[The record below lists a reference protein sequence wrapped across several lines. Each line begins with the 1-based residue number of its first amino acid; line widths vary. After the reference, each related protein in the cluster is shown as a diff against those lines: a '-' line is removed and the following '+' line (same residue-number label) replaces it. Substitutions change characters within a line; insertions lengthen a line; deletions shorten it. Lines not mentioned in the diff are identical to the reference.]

1 MARALTG
8 RTWQVAQLL
17 RWSDARIS
25 FGWERSEGNF
35 ASLAVPSNHTIP
47 LQEISLVICRGIPAV
62 HSKLPA
68 RTRRYAEDEWNAA
81 LSLVTSLPLCPILNS
96 PFPVSPAARG
106 DHTSNSGRRLSC
118 ERSRGLS
125 GDVPPAC
132 LSNLVPPAGEESVLG
147 VVANRPAAPEDLER
161 AVLGFELL
169 ALRRLPSHRVPLYW
183 IVNRSVVLEKSL
195 DLDSGAV
202 SSARFGSDCVRVAE
216 GYAQRAGI
224 AFGTLWLFPRADG
237 GWQLGGFDLFPPQHH
252 ARGNERVLAAAIC
265 EHYADMADRVA
276 LIASSDHV
284 PVAPSG
290 ATTP

>member
-1 MARALTG
+1 
-8 RTWQVAQLL
+8 VAQIL

-25 FGWERSEGNF
+25 FGWEPGEGHV
-35 ASLAVPSNHTIP
+35 ASLAVPSHHPIP
-47 LQEISLVICRGIPAV
+47 LPEISLVICRGTPAV

-68 RTRRYAEDEWNAA
+68 RSRRYAEDEWNAA

-106 DHTSNSGRRLSC
+106 YHTSNSGRRLSC
-118 ERSRGLS
+118 ERPRGS
-125 GDVPPAC
+125 AGDLPAAC

-147 VVANRPAAPEDLER
+147 VVANRPAAPKDL
-161 AVLGFELL
+161 ALAAQGFELL
-169 ALRRLPSHRVPLYW
+169 ALRRLPHHRVPLFW

-195 DLDSGAV
+195 DLNSGAV
-202 SSARFGSDCVRVAE
+202 SSARFGPDCVRVAE

-237 GWQLGGFDLFPPQHH
+237 GWQLGGFDLFPPQQH
-252 ARGNERVLAAAIC
+252 ARGDERVVAAAIC
-265 EHYADMADRVA
+265 EHYADSAERVA
-276 LIASSDHV
+276 LGSSDHV

-290 ATTP
+290 AATS